1 MTVRSLFRY
10 PLGNQRPSG
19 RRAVWLV
26 IKKRKCSTKK
36 RHHSVSF
43 FVELEGIEPSS
54 KRGNNT
60 LSTCLSLPLI
70 FVRRQDQGHQ
80 PIGLSSKILF
90 ALRSQRKP
98 VSIYPHLRFKQ
109 PRNNGVWE
117 MSCLSTLCQ
126 DKANLLLF
134 DQAARA

>member
-1 MTVRSLFRY
+1 MDKLHKKQKAL
-10 PLGNQRPSG
+10 PEGN
-19 RRAVWLV
+19 A
-26 IKKRKCSTKK
+26 
-36 RHHSVSF
+36 F

-90 ALRSQRKP
+90 ALRSQGKP
-98 VSIYPHLRFKQ
+98 VSIYPHLRVKQ

-117 MSCLSTLCQ
+117 MSCLSTWCQ

-134 DQAARA
+134 D